1 VTELERRAFAWIR
14 PFRNARHL
22 ERTRDW
28 VLVLRPEA
36 DEALRLAA
44 LTHDAEREMDGG
56 APLDAQIGAFDDP
69 ETVRAHCERSARV
82 VGEWLRRQGASED
95 VVTGV
100 ASLVLLHETGGTPDA
115 DLLQAADSLSFLE
128 TNPAARWVRERRA
141 SPERAAAKLR
151 AMHGRMRLERARELA
166 RPYLERA
173 LGELAEG
180 GSPLDRRATY

>member
-1 VTELERRAFAWIR
+1 VTELERRALAWIA

-22 ERTRDW
+22 ERARDW
-28 VLVLRPEA
+28 VLDLRPDA

-44 LTHDAEREMDGG
+44 LMHDAEREVAGG

-82 VGEWLRRQGASED
+82 VGEWLRREGADED
-95 VVTGV
+95 VVARVV
-100 ASLVLLHETGGTPDA
+100 ALVLLHETGGTPDA

-128 TNPAARWVRERRA
+128 TNPAAGWVREGRA
-141 SPERAAAKLR
+141 SRDRAAAKLR

-173 LGELAEG
+173 LGELEEG